1 MKNSMQN
8 LAYEEKLATQPMLPL
23 IIKMTLPAILAQ
35 LVNLL
40 YSIVD
45 RIYIGRIPNGTDA
58 LAGLGITTSIIMLIS
73 AFSSIVGMG
82 GSPIASIALG
92 KGERERAGKIL
103 GNGFVLLIFFAIITS
118 TIAYIFMQ
126 PLLFL
131 IGASKQTI
139 KYATDYLSIYL
150 IGTVFVQISV
160 GLVSY
165 ISCQGRPTIA
175 MLSIIIGAVSN
186 IILDPIFIY
195 GFDMGVR
202 GAALATII
210 SQALSAIWVLRFL
223 FSKNATLRLRKKY
236 MKLEWKILSSM
247 FAMGISPFVMTAT
260 ESLIGFVLN
269 GSLERYGGDLHV
281 SAMTVLQS
289 GMQII
294 SVPMVGFAQ
303 GFVPVVSY
311 NYGNRNKERVKE
323 GFKIAF
329 VVMTTLN
336 LIMTSVLMIFPKFFA
351 RIFTDDILLI
361 EKVGEVLPIFMAGM
375 LIFGMQRACQNMF
388 VALVQPKVSLFIAL
402 LRKVILLVPFALI
415 FPVIMGENV
424 IGVYIAEAMADGI
437 AAVCCAIIFFI
448 TFPKILAKM
457 D

>member
-1 MKNSMQN
+1 MQN